1 MENEKTVYEEL
12 EIEVIRFEE
21 DNVITEVFMK
31 GYKLGD
37 RIVRHAAVKVV
48 N

>member
-21 DNVITEVFMK
+21 DNVITESGEGEFDEDEDE
-31 GYKLGD
+31 G
-37 RIVRHAAVKVV
+37 
-48 N
+48 